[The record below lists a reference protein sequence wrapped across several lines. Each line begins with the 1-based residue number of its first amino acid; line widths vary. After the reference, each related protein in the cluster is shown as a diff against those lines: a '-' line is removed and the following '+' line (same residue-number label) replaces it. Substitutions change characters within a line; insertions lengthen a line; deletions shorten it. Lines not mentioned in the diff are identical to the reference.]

1 MKKSTW
7 FALIT
12 VILIVLILQSFGSR
26 IKIYEKEKEYT
37 SQEEVIKDYLKNI
50 NFLWG
55 DRGRNGEIL
64 NIVPNLDLY
73 ETISDRYRL
82 RKEESSTLSYGE
94 VPNLKEYIIE
104 NVTSSENK
112 ILEESLNTYSLIEDY
127 KKPKSSEIYKV
138 SGKALLNTGKYTSDN
153 VNASG
158 EFINLES
165 EDIDDI
171 NYEDI
176 YIFLVIVDEGKGY
189 VVDNY
194 LGRYN

>member
-26 IKIYEKEKEYT
+26 IKIYEKQKKYIY
-37 SQEEVIKDYLKNI
+37 QEEVIKDYLKNI

-55 DRGRNGEIL
+55 DRGLNGEIL
-64 NIVPNLDLY
+64 SIIPNLDLY

-94 VPNLKEYIIE
+94 VPIFKEYIIE
-104 NVTSSENK
+104 NVTSSENRL
-112 ILEESLNTYSLIEDY
+112 LEENLDTYSIIEDY

-138 SGKALLNTGKYTSDN
+138 SGKSLINTEKYTSDN

-158 EFINLES
+158 EFISSES

-171 NYEDI
+171 NYEDT
-176 YIFLVIVDEGKGY
+176 YIFLVVVDEGKGY

-194 LGRYN
+194 LGRYK

>member
-26 IKIYEKEKEYT
+26 IKIYEKQKKYIY
-37 SQEEVIKDYLKNI
+37 QEEVIKDYLKNI

-55 DRGRNGEIL
+55 DRGLNGEIL
-64 NIVPNLDLY
+64 SIIPNLDLY

-94 VPNLKEYIIE
+94 VPIFKEYIIE
-104 NVTSSENK
+104 NVTSSENRL
-112 ILEESLNTYSLIEDY
+112 LEENLDTYSIIEDY

-138 SGKALLNTGKYTSDN
+138 SGKSLINTEKYTSDN

-158 EFINLES
+158 EFISSES
-165 EDIDDI
+165 EDID
-171 NYEDI
+171 YEDT
-176 YIFLVIVDEGKGY
+176 YIFLVVVDEGKGY

-194 LGRYN
+194 LGRYK

>member
-26 IKIYEKEKEYT
+26 IKIYEKQKKYIY
-37 SQEEVIKDYLKNI
+37 QEEVIKDYLKNI

-55 DRGRNGEIL
+55 DRGLNGEIL
-64 NIVPNLDLY
+64 SIIPNLDLY

-94 VPNLKEYIIE
+94 VPIFKEYIIE
-104 NVTSSENK
+104 NVTSSENRL
-112 ILEESLNTYSLIEDY
+112 LEENLDTYSIIEDY

-138 SGKALLNTGKYTSDN
+138 SGKSLINTEKYTSDN
-153 VNASG
+153 VNAIG
-158 EFINLES
+158 EFISSES
-165 EDIDDI
+165 EDID
-171 NYEDI
+171 YEDT
-176 YIFLVIVDEGKGY
+176 YIFLVVVDEGKGY

-194 LGRYN
+194 LGRYK

>member
-7 FALIT
+7 VALIT

-26 IKIYEKEKEYT
+26 IKIYEKKKEYT

-55 DRGRNGEIL
+55 DRGLNGEIL
-64 NIVPNLDLY
+64 NIIPNLDLY

-82 RKEESSTLSYGE
+82 RKEESSMLSYGE
-94 VPNLKEYIIE
+94 VPILKEYIIE

-112 ILEESLNTYSLIEDY
+112 LLEENLDTYSLIEDY

-138 SGKALLNTGKYTSDN
+138 SGKSLINTEKYTSDN

-158 EFINLES
+158 EFISLES
-165 EDIDDI
+165 EDID
-171 NYEDI
+171 YEDT
-176 YIFLVIVDEGKGY
+176 YIFLVVVDEGKGY

-194 LGRYN
+194 LGRYK